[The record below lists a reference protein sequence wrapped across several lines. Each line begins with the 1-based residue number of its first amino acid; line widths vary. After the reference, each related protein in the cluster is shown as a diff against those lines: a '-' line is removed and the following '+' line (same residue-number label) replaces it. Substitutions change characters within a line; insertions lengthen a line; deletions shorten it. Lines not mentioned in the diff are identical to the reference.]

1 VEVEAHLVLMGQ
13 LLLILAEVVEVEVVF
28 VHQERLL
35 LLLVIE
41 VLQSL
46 LYQVPPMQ
54 LQLAVVD
61 LAVEDPV
68 LQH

>member
-41 VLQSL
+41 VRQSL
-46 LYQVPPMQ
+46 LYQVLPMQ

>member
-68 LQH
+68 LHH